1 MQEAETTDGRPSK
14 KMDVST
20 PVAPHIKKEDF
31 SVSPSD
37 HKMQQAKEL
46 KMQQAKKQQVK
57 EQQVKE
63 QQAKVGT
70 L

>member
-1 MQEAETTDGRPSK
+1 MYLVTTEVWHYFIVQEAETTDGRPSK

-20 PVAPHIKKEDF
+20 TVAPHVKKEDF
-31 SVSPSD
+31 SVSASD

-46 KMQQAKKQQVK
+46 KLL
-57 EQQVKE
+57 
-63 QQAKVGT
+63 QAKVGT